1 MNLSGIA
8 NSIQK
13 LAVKNSPAILIGLGI
28 ASMATCVYLSVKATP
43 KSTEVWVAKEYEV
56 DEAVYYHADTEGY
69 RLKDQVSTAEYAK
82 ILFKDFAPIW
92 GPAALAAVVSIGL
105 FVGANRIQTK
115 RQEMLVVAYTLGE
128 KALTTYQRKVIDTV
142 GNKKH
147 LEVVD
152 KIAEDEM
159 NANPYTSADV
169 INTTYGDHRFYDEW
183 SGRYFLS
190 DINKVRKAE
199 NEIIKRLSTEM
210 CLTVNDYYYELGLPP
225 TKSGSIVGWDVNDIM
240 LDVQYSPIFDSEEHP
255 CTAIS
260 YLVGVLESRYCIL

>member
-82 ILFKDFAPIW
+82 ILFKDFTPIW
-92 GPAALAAVVSIGL
+92 GPVALAAITSIGL
-105 FVGANRIQTK
+105 FVAANRIQTK

-147 LEVVD
+147 LEVID

-159 NANPYTSADV
+159 VANPYSADDV

-199 NEIIKRLSTEM
+199 NEIITRLSTEM

-225 TKSGSIVGWDVNDIM
+225 TKSGAIVGWDVNDIM
-240 LDVQYSPIFDSEEHP
+240 LDVKYSPIFDSEEHP
-255 CTAIS
+255 CTSLS
-260 YLVGVLESRYCIL
+260 YLVGVLESRYQIL

>member
-82 ILFKDFAPIW
+82 ILFKDFTPIW
-92 GPAALAAVVSIGL
+92 GPVALAAITSIGL
-105 FVGANRIQTK
+105 FVAANRIQTK

-147 LEVVD
+147 LEVID

-159 NANPYTSADV
+159 VANPYSADDV

-225 TKSGSIVGWDVNDIM
+225 TKSGAIVGWDVNDIM
-240 LDVQYSPIFDSEEHP
+240 LDVKYSPIFDSEEHP
-255 CTAIS
+255 CTSLS
-260 YLVGVLESRYCIL
+260 YLVGVLESRYQIL